1 MTQKEVEQALLKV
14 DLKENYNAD
23 LFDIST
29 DKFTK
34 DYEFIEDF
42 TNMDLVKCK
51 ESGEVFQVLFK
62 QDDKVRLLRVSGAEA
77 MDKFKHLKGA
87 MTKIILES
95 GFKPD

>member
-23 LFDIST
+23 LFDISI

-51 ESGEVFQVLFK
+51 ESGDVFQVLFK

-87 MTKIILES
+87 MTEIILES